1 MLLELGVVAV
11 SLPGSGQ
18 AQANA
23 RTEGA
28 GPMETTH
35 GGSVTPT
42 PNTHRAGGGGAE
54 GAGNPDA
61 SLGRPGGAPG

>member
-1 MLLELGVVAV
+1 M
-11 SLPGSGQ
+11 Q
-18 AQANA
+18 
-23 RTEGA
+23 
-28 GPMETTH
+28 MTH

-61 SLGRPGGAPG
+61 SLSGAAGAQDRPAYGEH